1 MNTSNVPKNQACC
14 QTEFAEFKVLM
25 AKAMK
30 HRGKHRAR
38 VMKEIDE
45 FFCDKVYEIMMR
57 QRGYFKEVLDRE
69 KALQTR
75 LQSILNEKSNL
86 EDQNYEL
93 RQKLAA
99 KDVFLHNP
107 SSSLES
113 AS

>member
-1 MNTSNVPKNQACC
+1 MNVPKNQACC

-30 HRGKHRAR
+30 HRGKHR

-57 QRGYFKEVLDRE
+57 QRGYFKEVLLE
-69 KALQTR
+69 KKALQTR

-86 EDQNYEL
+86 EDQNYDL